1 MAPSPPSDLPLPDYE
16 RLDAT
21 ALAGLM
27 ASGALHPSAV
37 LEAAIARLERAR
49 ALNAIAMTH
58 FEMARAEA
66 ARLGAR
72 SAAQRQDDVTLAP
85 LSGVPFLLKDLGLA
99 LQGTITTQG
108 CAFFKDAVADHDSTL
123 VQRYRSAGLN
133 IFGKTTTPEFGQT
146 ATTESR
152 LFGLTRNPW
161 SRELSA
167 GGSSGG
173 AAVAVASGIVPVA
186 HASDGGGSIR
196 IPASHCGVFGLKPSR
211 GRVPMGPKIQEGWMG
226 LSSQNVISRTVRDS
240 ALFLQ
245 ISQGPEA
252 GSRTRPPVHDL
263 LQAIARPPA
272 RLRIALMLNNPFG
285 MPVHPDCLAAA
296 QFAAACCEALGHQV
310 EVAQPTLA
318 VGELFQGMGVAT
330 ATGMLSSVRA
340 REAVLGRSAREEEFE
355 PLNWRSLQLAQGYR
369 AEQVFQARQA
379 FDTAG
384 RTLELFFEG
393 VDVILRPVT
402 AAPAPAL
409 GAMSLDQAYESF
421 VQAAMM
427 ASPFT
432 ALFNM
437 SGHPA
442 MSVPLHWNAAAMPFG
457 AHFAGGYGQ
466 EATLLALAAQ
476 LEAAHPWAHRRAPL

>member
-1 MAPSPPSDLPLPDYE
+1 MAPNAPSDLPLPDYE

-27 ASGALHPSAV
+27 ASGELHPSEV

-72 SAAQRQDDVTLAP
+72 SAAQRQGDATLAP

-123 VQRYRSAGLN
+123 VQRYRSAGLT

-296 QFAAACCEALGHQV
+296 QFAAACCEALGHKV

-384 RTLELFFEG
+384 RTLDLFFEG
-393 VDVILRPVT
+393 FDLILSPVT

-409 GAMSLDQAYESF
+409 GAMSLDQPYESF

-466 EATLLALAAQ
+466 EASLLALAAQ

>member
-72 SAAQRQDDVTLAP
+72 SAAQRQDDATLAP

-296 QFAAACCEALGHQV
+296 QFAAACCEALGHKV

-384 RTLELFFEG
+384 RTLDLFFEG
-393 VDVILRPVT
+393 FDVILSPVT

-421 VQAAMM
+421 VQSAMM

>member
-1 MAPSPPSDLPLPDYE
+1 MTPSPPSDLPLPDYE

-27 ASGALHPSAV
+27 VSGELHPSEV

-58 FEMARAEA
+58 FETARADA
-66 ARLGAR
+66 ARLAAR
-72 SAAQRQDDVTLAP
+72 SAAQRQADATLAP

-99 LQGTITTQG
+99 LQGTVTTQG

-123 VQRYRSAGLN
+123 VQRYRSAGLT

-161 SRELSA
+161 NRELSA

-226 LSSQNVISRTVRDS
+226 LSSQNVISRSVRDS

-245 ISQGPEA
+245 MSQGPEA
-252 GSRTRPPVHDL
+252 GSRIRPPVHDL

-272 RLRIALMLNNPFG
+272 YLRIALMLGNPFG

-296 QFAAACCEALGHQV
+296 QFAAACCEALGHKV
-310 EVAQPTLA
+310 EVAQPTVA

-340 REAVLGRSAREEEFE
+340 REAVLGRSAREDEFE

-369 AEQVFQARQA
+369 AEQVFQARRA

-384 RTLELFFEG
+384 RTLDLFFE
-393 VDVILRPVT
+393 DFDLILSPVT
-402 AAPAPAL
+402 AAPAPTL
-409 GAMSLDQAYESF
+409 GAMSLDQPYESF
-421 VQAAMM
+421 VQSAMM

-442 MSVPLHWNAAAMPFG
+442 MSVPLHWNAAGMPFG

-466 EATLLALAAQ
+466 EADLLALAAQ
-476 LEAAHPWAHRRAPL
+476 LEAAHPWAQRRPAL

>member
-1 MAPSPPSDLPLPDYE
+1 MTPSPPSDLPLPDYE

-27 ASGALHPSAV
+27 VSGELHPSEV

-58 FEMARAEA
+58 FETARADA
-66 ARLGAR
+66 ARLAAR
-72 SAAQRQDDVTLAP
+72 SAAQRQADATLAP

-99 LQGTITTQG
+99 LQGTVTTQG
-108 CAFFKDAVADHDSTL
+108 CAFFKDAVADHDSIL
-123 VQRYRSAGLN
+123 VQRYRSAGLT

-161 SRELSA
+161 NRELSA

-226 LSSQNVISRTVRDS
+226 LSSQNVISRSVRDS

-245 ISQGPEA
+245 MSQGPEA
-252 GSRTRPPVHDL
+252 GSRIRPPVHDL

-272 RLRIALMLNNPFG
+272 YLRIALMLGNPFG

-296 QFAAACCEALGHQV
+296 QFAAACCEALGHKV
-310 EVAQPTLA
+310 EVAQPTVA

-340 REAVLGRSAREEEFE
+340 REAVLGRSAREDEFE

-384 RTLELFFEG
+384 RTLDLFFE
-393 VDVILRPVT
+393 DFDLILSPVT
-402 AAPAPAL
+402 AAPAPTL
-409 GAMSLDQAYESF
+409 GAMSLDQPYESF
-421 VQAAMM
+421 VQSAMM

-442 MSVPLHWNAAAMPFG
+442 MSVPLHWNAAGMPFG

-466 EATLLALAAQ
+466 EADLLALAAQ
-476 LEAAHPWAHRRAPL
+476 LEAAHPWAQRRPAL

>member
-27 ASGALHPSAV
+27 ASGELHPSEV

-72 SAAQRQDDVTLAP
+72 SAAQRQDDATLAP

-226 LSSQNVISRTVRDS
+226 LS
-240 ALFLQ
+240 
-245 ISQGPEA
+245 
-252 GSRTRPPVHDL
+252 
-263 LQAIARPPA
+263 
-272 RLRIALMLNNPFG
+272 
-285 MPVHPDCLAAA
+285 
-296 QFAAACCEALGHQV
+296 
-310 EVAQPTLA
+310 
-318 VGELFQGMGVAT
+318 
-330 ATGMLSSVRA
+330 
-340 REAVLGRSAREEEFE
+340 
-355 PLNWRSLQLAQGYR
+355 
-369 AEQVFQARQA
+369 
-379 FDTAG
+379 
-384 RTLELFFEG
+384 
-393 VDVILRPVT
+393 
-402 AAPAPAL
+402 AAPCETARCFCKLAKAPRP
-409 GAMSLDQAYESF
+409 
-421 VQAAMM
+421 AAVPDRRCTTCCRPSPGHRLAC
-427 ASPFT
+427 ASP
-432 ALFNM
+432 
-437 SGHPA
+437 
-442 MSVPLHWNAAAMPFG
+442 
-457 AHFAGGYGQ
+457 
-466 EATLLALAAQ
+466 
-476 LEAAHPWAHRRAPL
+476 

>member
-58 FEMARAEA
+58 FEMARAKA

-72 SAAQRQDDVTLAP
+72 SAAQRQDDATLAP

-272 RLRIALMLNNPFG
+272 RLRIALILNNPFG

-384 RTLELFFEG
+384 RTLDLFFEG
-393 VDVILRPVT
+393 FDVILSPVT

-466 EATLLALAAQ
+466 EACLLALAAQ